1 MIPRFLIISLL
12 FFSCS
17 SIRLIQEYDSI
28 SDNKITSL
36 QEKTSKF
43 FVKAE
48 RQIQQS
54 QFSYDSFINFYDDVK
69 TDINVLLVRSRAIQK
84 TDIIQKQLNSLL
96 IQINT
101 LEELHKKKIRSIEE
115 LEPIKNAIENSF
127 TAIIQLQIALKNK

>member
-1 MIPRFLIISLL
+1 MIARYLIISLL

-17 SIRLIQEYDSI
+17 LIRLIQEYDSI

-43 FVKAE
+43 FIKAE

-54 QFSYDSFINFYDDVK
+54 QFSYDSFINFYDDIK

-101 LEELHKKKIRSIEE
+101 LEDLHNKKIRSVDE
-115 LEPIKNAIENSF
+115 LEPIKSAIENSF
-127 TAIIQLQIALKNK
+127 TAIIQFQLALKNK

>member
-1 MIPRFLIISLL
+1 MLLRLIFLSFL

-17 SIRLIQEYDSI
+17 GIRLIQEYDSI
-28 SDNKITSL
+28 SDNKINSL
-36 QEKTSKF
+36 QEKTSRF

-48 RQIQQS
+48 RQIDQS
-54 QFSYDSFINFYDDVK
+54 QFTYDSYINFYDDVK

-101 LEELHKKKIRSIEE
+101 LEELHKKKIKTKEE
-115 LEPIKNAIENSF
+115 LDPIKNAIESSY
-127 TAIIQLQIALKNK
+127 TAIIQFQLALKNK

>member
-1 MIPRFLIISLL
+1 MLLRLIFLSFL

-17 SIRLIQEYDSI
+17 GIRLIQEYDSI
-28 SDNKITSL
+28 SDNKINSL
-36 QEKTSKF
+36 QEKTSRF

-48 RQIQQS
+48 RQIDQS
-54 QFSYDSFINFYDDVK
+54 QFTYDSYINFYDDVK

-101 LEELHKKKIRSIEE
+101 LEELHKKMLNILS
-115 LEPIKNAIENSF
+115 
-127 TAIIQLQIALKNK
+127 

>member
-36 QEKTSKF
+36 QEKTSRF

-54 QFSYDSFINFYDDVK
+54 QFSYDSFINFYDDLK

-101 LEELHKKKIRSIEE
+101 LEELHKKKIRSTEE

-127 TAIIQLQIALKNK
+127 TAIIQLQLALKNK